1 MYILEFNLSTKL
13 KHITVSERNYH
24 NLKRLGSAG
33 DSFND
38 VVTQLLKQVLQAGD
52 SPQSPQPVVVESRK
66 PNGSDS
72 NG

>member
-1 MYILEFNLSTKL
+1 VTKL

-38 VVTQLLKQVLQAGD
+38 VVTQLLKRLQQA
-52 SPQSPQPVVVESRK
+52 QSFPTQGHIAAPEAPMK
-66 PNGSDS
+66 MDS

>member
-1 MYILEFNLSTKL
+1 VTKL

-38 VVTQLLKQVLQAGD
+38 VVTEILKRLQQA
-52 SPQSPQPVVVESRK
+52 QSFPTQGQIAAPEA
-66 PNGSDS
+66 PNGSES

>member
-1 MYILEFNLSTKL
+1 VTKL
-13 KHITVSERNYH
+13 KHITVSDRNYH

-38 VVTQLLKQVLQAGD
+38 VVTEILKRLQQA
-52 SPQSPQPVVVESRK
+52 QSLATQGHIAAPEEPLK
-66 PNGSDS
+66 MDS

>member
-1 MYILEFNLSTKL
+1 VTKL

-24 NLKRLGSAG
+24 NLKTLGNAG

-38 VVTQLLKQVLQAGD
+38 VVTQLLKCLQQAQSFPTQGRIA
-52 SPQSPQPVVVESRK
+52 SPEPPMEM
-66 PNGSDS
+66 DS

>member
-1 MYILEFNLSTKL
+1 LSSKL

-24 NLKRLGSAG
+24 ILKRLGSAG

-38 VVTQLLKQVLQAGD
+38 VVTEILKRLQQA
-52 SPQSPQPVVVESRK
+52 QSLPTQGHIAASES
-66 PNGSDS
+66 PNGFDS

>member
-1 MYILEFNLSTKL
+1 LSTKL

-33 DSFND
+33 DSFNN
-38 VVTQLLKQVLQAGD
+38 VVTEILKQKALQT
-52 SPQSPQPVVVESRK
+52 SPSLETPAQSAETHK
-66 PNGSDS
+66 PNGGES